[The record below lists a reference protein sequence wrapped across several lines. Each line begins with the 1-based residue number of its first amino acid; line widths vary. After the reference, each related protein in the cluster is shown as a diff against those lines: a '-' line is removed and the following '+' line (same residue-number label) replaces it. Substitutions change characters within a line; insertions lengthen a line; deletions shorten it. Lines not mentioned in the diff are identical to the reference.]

1 VNGRKPFRNIGVA
14 EAKALIATR
23 APVIFDVRAKDAYDL
38 AHIGGAQH
46 LTVITMSQ
54 ITARLPHDVPVLIY
68 CYHGFASQEW
78 GQIFSDFRYQEVYS
92 LEGGYEAWHQA
103 LLSAPPYISKQLDS
117 FLASEGFAGAEGL
130 ISNRTTALMRAAYKG
145 ETAVAQELISLKCD
159 VNARNAD
166 GNNALW
172 LACAGN
178 QLDMMAVLVTAGIDI
193 NNSNDNGA
201 TVLMYASSSG
211 RDWAVRYLLSV
222 GADTSSETL
231 DGFSALDMAATKE
244 CLALLR
250 PKLRAPA

>member
-1 VNGRKPFRNIGVA
+1 MNGRKPFRNISVA
-14 EAKALIATR
+14 DAKALIATR
-23 APVIFDVRAKDAYDL
+23 SPVIFDVRAKDAYDQ

-46 LTVITMSQ
+46 LTVVLMSQ
-54 ITARLPHDVPVLIY
+54 ITARLPNDIPVLIY

-103 LLSAPPYISKQLDS
+103 VLTAPPYISKRLDA
-117 FLASEGFAGAEGL
+117 FLARECFASVDGL
-130 ISNRTTALMRAAYKG
+130 IANRTTALMRAAYKG
-145 ETAVAQELISLKCD
+145 EVAIVQELIDLQCD
-159 VNARNAD
+159 VDALNAD

-178 QLDMMAVLVTAGIDI
+178 SIDTMARLVSAGIAI

-211 RDWAVRYLLSV
+211 RDWAVRYLISV
-222 GADTSSETL
+222 GADTSLETL

-244 CLALLR
+244 CLVLLR
-250 PKLRAPA
+250 PSMRAPA